1 MRKVYDLLK
10 KVPLLAGIT
19 GLVVCMLGLHF
30 LRSEEVI
37 SVNGLVL
44 RAVLACTCAGFIA
57 SVSGEKMFINS
68 NHRTGYAILR
78 LMPILVVASFFG
90 LLPVI
95 RSLIHG
101 NPVENWP
108 VKLVIFLA
116 EMLFV
121 GLFEEFSFRALIT
134 DSLLYQFRDKKGIFV
149 VIAIVSCGLFGVVH
163 VIGSDI
169 HSVVTFLEA
178 LMKTVSVGLSGFIF
192 LVVYWKTHN
201 IWACAIVHAINDAL
215 ISLPGILYKTDTEFG
230 SYVMDGTQNMNGV
243 AVNVGLLAVAIY
255 VLQSILLLIGI
266 LTMIKFIKGIDFEQ
280 IRREW

>member
-44 RAVLACTCAGFIA
+44 RVVLACTCAGFIA

-243 AVNVGLLAVAIY
+243 AVNVGWLAVAIY
-255 VLQSILLLIGI
+255 VLQSVLLLIGI